1 MLDSSGAR
9 IHCLTVRLNIVE
21 SQSALTSLKCDFY
34 NASSAYKFL
43 TEFLLDV

>member
-34 NASSAYKFL
+34 NTSPAHKFL
-43 TEFLLDV
+43 TEFLLDA